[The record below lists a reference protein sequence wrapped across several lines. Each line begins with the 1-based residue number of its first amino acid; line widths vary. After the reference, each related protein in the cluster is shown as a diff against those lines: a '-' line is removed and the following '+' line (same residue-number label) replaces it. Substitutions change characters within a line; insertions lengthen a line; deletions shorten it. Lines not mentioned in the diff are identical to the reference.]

1 MKNELLLSTILL
13 MNPVSNV
20 SAQEI
25 NSVKERVV
33 QGLQHLAELT
43 FESPSAREGVFYRWN
58 SELDEVVEIKRLYK
72 RRVSFVISREVET
85 SDYTYNGHQ
94 GEGEMDYQVIIDSV
108 DAETGEILKGA
119 DSVFFA
125 KRLSKNK
132 FRLYNCDSTSTCDDY
147 DDGNYRSFAD
157 FYVFN
162 TPEGRILKST
172 QNSRHDFDEYVFE
185 DTELWQS
192 K

>member
-13 MNPVSNV
+13 MNPVSSV

-25 NSVKERVV
+25 SSVKERIV

-58 SELDEVVEIKRLYK
+58 AELDEVVEIKRLYK

-85 SDYTYNGHQ
+85 SDYTYNGYQ

-108 DAETGEILKGA
+108 DAKTGEILEGA

-132 FRLYNCDSTSTCDDY
+132 FRLYDCDSTSTCDDY
-147 DDGNYRSFAD
+147 DDGCD
-157 FYVFN
+157 C
-162 TPEGRILKST
+162 
-172 QNSRHDFDEYVFE
+172 DD
-185 DTELWQS
+185 D
-192 K
+192 